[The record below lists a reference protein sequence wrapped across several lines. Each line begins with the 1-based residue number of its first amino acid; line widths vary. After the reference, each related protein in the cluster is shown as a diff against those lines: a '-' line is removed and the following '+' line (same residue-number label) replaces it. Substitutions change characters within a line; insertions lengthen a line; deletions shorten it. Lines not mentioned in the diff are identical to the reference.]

1 MKVLELKG
9 DYDDVQENEDKQV
22 AQQTFENF
30 FVSACWPS
38 HCLSQEEA
46 AAQAEEQVRFEPGM
60 HRVGGGLEVRDS
72 TLNTSC
78 QEQQQEQ
85 QEEEEEGD

>member
-22 AQQTFENF
+22 AQQTLENF

-46 AAQAEEQVRFEPGM
+46 AAQAEEQVGPA
-60 HRVGGGLEVRDS
+60 V
-72 TLNTSC
+72 
-78 QEQQQEQ
+78 
-85 QEEEEEGD
+85 